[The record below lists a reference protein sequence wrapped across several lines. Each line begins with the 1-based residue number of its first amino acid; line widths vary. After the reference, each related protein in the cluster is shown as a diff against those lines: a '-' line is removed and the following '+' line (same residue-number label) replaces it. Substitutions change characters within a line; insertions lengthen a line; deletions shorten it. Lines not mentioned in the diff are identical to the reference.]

1 MIRWTK
7 RLTLPL
13 AIAAS
18 ISALSAHA
26 AWPEKSVK
34 LVVPYAAGGAAD
46 ALARVVAT
54 ELGTRLRQQVIV
66 ENKAGA
72 GGTIGAQAVAQAPAD
87 GYTFLYDATS
97 FAVNPSLFPKLGFSY
112 AKDFAPIGMVAR
124 IPTLLVVPANSPDKT
139 VADLVQRA
147 RIKPGQVTYASA
159 GNGGAAH
166 LSGELFAGGF
176 KLSFVHVPYKGGAP
190 ALTDLAGGQVDM
202 MFSAVTA
209 SGPLVKAGKL
219 RALATAFDRRI
230 DSMPQ
235 VPTVAESG
243 LPGFGAYEWN
253 AIWAPAATPA
263 DILKRMEAELREAL
277 ASPAVRQRLA
287 ELGALPAGGSAKELA
302 DFVNAETAKWAG
314 VIKSSNIKLD

>member
-1 MIRWTK
+1 MNFWIK
-7 RLTLPL
+7 RLKPL
-13 AIAAS
+13 VAVAAS
-18 ISALSAHA
+18 ISAISAHA
-26 AWPEKSVK
+26 AWPDKPVK

-54 ELGTRLRQQVIV
+54 ELGARLKQQVIV

-147 RIKPGQVTYASA
+147 RSKPGQLNYASA

-166 LSGELFAGGF
+166 LSGELFANGF
-176 KLSFVHVPYKGGAP
+176 KVSLVHVPYKGGAP
-190 ALTDLAGGQVDM
+190 ALTDLAGGQVEM

-209 SGPLVKAGKL
+209 SGPLVKGGKL

-230 DSMPQ
+230 ESMPQ

-243 LPGFGAYEWN
+243 LPGFSAYEWN
-253 AIWAPAATPA
+253 GIWAPAA
-263 DILKRMEAELREAL
+263 
-277 ASPAVRQRLA
+277 
-287 ELGALPAGGSAKELA
+287 
-302 DFVNAETAKWAG
+302 
-314 VIKSSNIKLD
+314 

>member
-139 VADLVQRA
+139 VSDLVQRA
-147 RIKPGQVTYASA
+147 RIKAGQVTYASA

-176 KLSFVHVPYKGGAP
+176 KLSLVHVPYKGGAP
-190 ALTDLAGGQVDM
+190 ALTDLAGGQVEM

-263 DILKRMEAELREAL
+263 DILKRMEVELREAL